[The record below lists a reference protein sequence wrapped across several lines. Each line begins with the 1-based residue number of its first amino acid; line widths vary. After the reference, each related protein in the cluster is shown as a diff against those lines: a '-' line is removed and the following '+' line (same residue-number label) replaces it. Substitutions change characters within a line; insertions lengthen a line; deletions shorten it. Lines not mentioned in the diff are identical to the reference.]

1 MSIDKLKLEIKNEN
15 LNKLYL
21 FCGEEEYL
29 KKFYLGKIEEI
40 ILRDDQTGLNKI
52 AIEGRAESSKII
64 EACET
69 MPFFGE
75 KKLVVVKKSELFN
88 SKKSS
93 SSKDNKKD
101 ELIEYLQNIPP
112 YTCLVFYEEDI
123 DKRLKMVAAVKKYG
137 MMVEFPFQKPPE
149 LVKWAMKV
157 FRSYNKVIDENTAS
171 YLIDICE
178 TGMTEILNEIN
189 KVILYLGDRPEVAI
203 DDIKKVCTK
212 SIKSRIFDLIDAI
225 AERKLDT
232 ALKLL
237 NDMMILKEPLPK
249 ILFMIAKQ
257 LRQLL
262 ELKLLCS
269 KGMDGKEACSKMGLN
284 PYVAKKMIRQTSC
297 FSQDKLKKAIQEAL
311 ELDLS
316 IKTGRINDRT
326 AVEILICNLAAE

>member
-1 MSIDKLKLEIKNEN
+1 MSMDKLKLEIKNES
-15 LNKLYL
+15 LGKLYL

-52 AIEGRAESSKII
+52 VIDGKTEVSKII

-75 KKLVVVKKSELFN
+75 KKLVVVKNSELFQ
-88 SKKSS
+88 SKKGN

-101 ELIEYLQNIPP
+101 EVLGYIQNIPS
-112 YTCLVFYEEDI
+112 YTCLVFYEESI
-123 DKRLKMVAAVKKYG
+123 DKRLKIVGAVKKYG

-149 LVKWAMKV
+149 LVRWAIKV
-157 FRSYNKVIDENTAS
+157 FRSYNRVINENTAS
-171 YLIDICE
+171 YLINICE
-178 TGMTEILNEIN
+178 SGMTEILNEIN
-189 KVILYLGDRPEVAI
+189 KVVLYLGERQEATI

-212 SIKSRIFDLIDAI
+212 SIKSRIFDLIDAV

-269 KGMDGKEACSKMGLN
+269 KGIDAKEACSRMGLN
-284 PYVAKKMIRQTSC
+284 PYAAKKMIRQIKC
-297 FSQDKLKKAIQEAL
+297 FSQDKLKMAIQEAL
-311 ELDLS
+311 ELDIS
-316 IKTGRINDRT
+316 IKTGKINDRT
-326 AVEILICNLAAE
+326 AVEVLICNLAVE